1 MRAFRALIAA
11 HLEELGINWKDPE
24 QAQAAIRSIT
34 QLEPEEANF
43 PEIESWLWVKVQEQ
57 REASAEAD

>member
-11 HLEELGINWKDPE
+11 HLEELGINWKDAE

-34 QLEPEEANF
+34 QLEPKEANC
-43 PEIESWLWVKVQEQ
+43 PEIENWLWVKVQEQ

>member
-1 MRAFRALIAA
+1 LIAA
-11 HLEELGINWKDPE
+11 HLEELGINWKDAE
-24 QAQAAIRSIT
+24 QAKAAIRSIT